1 MAKYSHKMMG
11 KEVGDAKV
19 YAEPHTMN
27 GKKFGAEAH
36 AATMSKR
43 QDPNTMAAKDFTACG
58 PAMRVSTGDPARENV
73 KTSGI
78 KIRGTGCATKGTMA
92 RGPMA

>member
-1 MAKYSHKMMG
+1 MAKYSKMMMG

-19 YAEPHTMN
+19 YAPPHTMTGEKVT
-27 GKKFGAEAH
+27 GKENPGSGPN
-36 AATMSKR
+36 MSRADTVKMSVGNINKSSGGE
-43 QDPNTMAAKDFTACG
+43 P
-58 PAMRVSTGDPARENV
+58 

-78 KIRGTGCATKGTMA
+78 KMRGTGAATKGLMS